1 MAIQTAALDSSR
13 LAGRIVHPSS
23 RPDDAFPVM
32 AMRAGVIFG
41 LFGVALIHLLDV
53 FSKLDET
60 PYLGGLY
67 IALIVASLAVGM
79 RLIWTCN
86 RRLLTMAA
94 TIAGAT
100 FIAFVL
106 SRTTGLPKSSDD
118 IGNWEEPL
126 GLASLF
132 IEFLVVLL
140 SVSAMTV
147 LRPRRAKA

>member
-1 MAIQTAALDSSR
+1 MAIQTAFLDSARAPSR
-13 LAGRIVHPSS
+13 TAHPSG
-23 RPDDAFPVM
+23 RTDDTFPVT

-41 LFGVALIHLLDV
+41 LFGVALIHLIDLWGQLRD
-53 FSKLDET
+53 T
-60 PYLGGLY
+60 PYIGGLY

-86 RRLLTMAA
+86 RRLLAMSAV
-94 TIAGAT
+94 IAGAT

-132 IEFLVVLL
+132 VEFLVVML
-140 SVSAMTV
+140 SVSAMSA

>member
-1 MAIQTAALDSSR
+1 MAIQTAYLDSSR
-13 LAGRIVHPSS
+13 LPGRTVHPSS
-23 RPDDAFPVM
+23 RADDTFPVM

-41 LFGVALIHLLDV
+41 LFGVALIHLIDLWGQLRD
-53 FSKLDET
+53 T
-60 PYLGGLY
+60 PYIGGLY

-94 TIAGAT
+94 VIAGAT

-106 SRTTGLPKSSDD
+106 SRTTGLPQSSDD

-132 IEFLVVLL
+132 VESLVVML

>member
-1 MAIQTAALDSSR
+1 MAIQTAVLDSSR
-13 LAGRIVHPSS
+13 LPGRAVHPS
-23 RPDDAFPVM
+23 RHADDTFPVT

-41 LFGVALIHLLDV
+41 LFGVALIHLMDLWGQ
-53 FSKLDET
+53 LRGT
-60 PYLGGLY
+60 PYIGGLY

-86 RRLLTMAA
+86 RRLLGMAA
-94 TIAGAT
+94 VIAGAT

-126 GLASLF
+126 GLAALF
-132 IEFLVVLL
+132 VEFLVVML
-140 SVSAMTV
+140 SVSAMRA
-147 LRPRRAKA
+147 LRPRRATA

>member
-1 MAIQTAALDSSR
+1 MAIQTAVLDSSR
-13 LAGRIVHPSS
+13 LPGRTVHPS
-23 RPDDAFPVM
+23 RYADETFPVT

-86 RRLLTMAA
+86 RRLLVMAA
-94 TIAGAT
+94 VIAGAT
-100 FIAFVL
+100 FTAFVF
-106 SRTTGLPKSSDD
+106 SRTTGLPRSSDD

-132 IEFLVVLL
+132 IEFFVVVL
-140 SVSAMTV
+140 SVWAMSV
-147 LRPRRAKA
+147 LRPGRANA